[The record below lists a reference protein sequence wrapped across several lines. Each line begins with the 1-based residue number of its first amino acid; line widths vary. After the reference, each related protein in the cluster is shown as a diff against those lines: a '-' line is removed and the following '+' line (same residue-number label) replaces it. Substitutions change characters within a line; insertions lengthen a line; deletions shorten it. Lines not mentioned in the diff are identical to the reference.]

1 MKKFPSG
8 SVELYNMIDEVKVF
22 LSDVFKR
29 NKQYVNIESMSYEE
43 IICRLYIECDNL
55 QAQKESM
62 VRQMEYAREDVKKA
76 ENAVKTIEEAFQI
89 AKVKIMEN
97 YFNEVGK
104 TEEYGKIGLNEAKY
118 STDYIAGYATAIGDL
133 HKFLTEKKE

>member
-55 QAQKESM
+55 QAQKEAM
-62 VRQMEYAREDVKKA
+62 IRQMEHAREDVQKA
-76 ENAVKTIEEAFQI
+76 ENAVKTIEEAFLI
-89 AKVKIMEN
+89 AKSEIMDH
-97 YFNEVGK
+97 YFFNIGSTGK
-104 TEEYGKIGLNEAKY
+104 FSEDFV
-118 STDYIAGYATAIGDL
+118 SGYATAIGDL
-133 HKFLTEKKE
+133 NKFLKKGK

>member
-1 MKKFPSG
+1 MKKYPSG
-8 SVELYNMIDEVKVF
+8 SVELYKMIDEAKVF

-29 NKQYVNIESMSYEE
+29 NKQYVNVESMSYEE

-76 ENAVKTIEEAFQI
+76 ENAVKTIEEAFLI
-89 AKVKIMEN
+89 AKSEIMDH
-97 YFNEVGK
+97 YFQNIGSTGK
-104 TEEYGKIGLNEAKY
+104 F
-118 STDYIAGYATAIGDL
+118 SQDYVSGYATAIGDL
-133 HKFLTEKKE
+133 NKFLTEKKD